1 MTADEIR
8 ADILEFIRALQG
20 RDPRE
25 LKAWFLLAQSFVGA
39 AHEIAAQLAELNA
52 QVGKGRFSPI
62 YVLNPQSGS
71 SPSYPCSVCSL
82 VFYSDGAL
90 KSHFSDAH
98 ERRL

>member
-8 ADILEFIRALQG
+8 GLVV
-20 RDPRE
+20 E
-25 LKAWFLLAQSFVGA
+25 LKMKVPRDAALVLLA
-39 AHEIAAQLAELNA
+39 EIAAQLAESNA
-52 QVGKGRFSPI
+52 LFALQLQELRKGR
-62 YVLNPQSGS
+62 VLKLDMV

-98 ERRL
+98 EGKR